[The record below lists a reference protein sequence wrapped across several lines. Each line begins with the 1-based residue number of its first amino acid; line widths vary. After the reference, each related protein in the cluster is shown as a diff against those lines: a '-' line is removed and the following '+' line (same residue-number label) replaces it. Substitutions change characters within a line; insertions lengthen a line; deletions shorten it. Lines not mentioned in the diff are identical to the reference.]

1 MRVFKAFCLPPL
13 PFRNAVL
20 STRRAVTCQSTGAPE
35 VSNQVPSSARVAP
48 PRMLITAT
56 WRPIMSKVQRFEKG
70 NPSGERGSV
79 VAVCQ
84 AQSLAKKEKKNEVG
98 TMNATTTTVE
108 AFK

>member
-1 MRVFKAFCLPPL
+1 
-13 PFRNAVL
+13 
-20 STRRAVTCQSTGAPE
+20 
-35 VSNQVPSSARVAP
+35 
-48 PRMLITAT
+48 
-56 WRPIMSKVQRFEKG
+56 MSKVQRFEKG